1 MTFVLAAVTVAAVL
15 VTLNRVI
22 KLKKL
27 LGLATLIDIL
37 FSVLM
42 LIVFAGTLGGTLV
55 AISAGLLM
63 AVTLSVLR
71 KIIGFE
77 KLTFRGWQTVN
88 GLV

>member
-27 LGLATLIDIL
+27 LGLATLIDVL

-77 KLTFRGWQTVN
+77 KLTIRGWKTVE

>member
-77 KLTFRGWQTVN
+77 KLTIRGWKTVE

>member
-27 LGLATLIDIL
+27 LGLATLIDVL

-77 KLTFRGWQTVN
+77 KLTLRGWKTIE
-88 GLV
+88 GII

>member
-77 KLTFRGWQTVN
+77 KLTFRGWKTVE